1 MALGVNMRSKMLVLF
16 LLIISATSPLFD
28 NSAAQSTAAAVE
40 LECTAP
46 YPSGTVE
53 IEVYPGA
60 TLSGYTV
67 CTVSNPSVHTEK
79 IQIQVTADGLV
90 ISAPGSFTLAAGAE
104 EDFQVIVRADSR
116 MTMSA
121 RNLVVTATVTETS
134 GVPPPNN
141 AESRVTQIINIMQFA
156 EFSLELEE
164 AIVTVHAGLDI
175 NLELKIYNTGN
186 WVDRFLI
193 SMETESLENVDLA
206 LSASVVEIER
216 GVPNRVRMELRAPT
230 DGSDWPINSDGLHTM
245 EIEFDITV
253 KSDFSCT
260 QTSGCMSETVTQK
273 VIFLQNQTAEEK
285 PESSVLSSS
294 MDDQLLIY
302 GGGGVGVILLLM
314 LFVMLRKGRK

>member
-1 MALGVNMRSKMLVLF
+1 MRSKMLVLF

-28 NSAAQSTAAAVE
+28 NSAAQSTVAAVD

-67 CTVSNPSVHTEK
+67 CTVSNPSAHTEK

-285 PESSVLSSS
+285 PESSALSSS
-294 MDDQLLIY
+294 MDGQLLIY